1 MTPEIQA
8 YNQAMPADRQAI
20 CDVLAQEITKGLP
33 EAESKIWHR
42 TAVWFLNGNP
52 VVGYSSLKNNVQLL
66 FWSGQDFGESDLENE
81 GTFKAAQKRYT
92 SPEEINFTD
101 LQRWLDK
108 ARDIQWD
115 YKNIVKNKG
124 VLNRLP

>member
-1 MTPEIQA
+1 MNQEIQA
-8 YNQAMPADRQAI
+8 YNQAMPEDRQAI
-20 CDVLAQEITKGLP
+20 CDILAEEINKGLP

-66 FWSGQDFGESDLENE
+66 FWSGQDFDESGLENE
-81 GTFKAAQKRYT
+81 GTFKAAQKRYN
-92 SPEEINFTD
+92 SPDEIDTIE
-101 LQRWLDK
+101 LQCWLAK

-124 VLNRLP
+124 VLNRLK